1 MRERANCRGR
11 QMDKA
16 AGGDESLRHANE
28 VAQLREQLRN
38 AQRDSHVMSERVQEA
53 LKEAEHAR
61 AQLDQARPHCCPH
74 PHRDWAHP
82 CHIRTGTG
90 LASATSAPGLGSRLP
105 RLHLPGL
112 HAGEARAR

>member
-53 LKEAEHAR
+53 LKEAEQAR
-61 AQLDQARPHCCPH
+61 AQLDQARPH
-74 PHRDWAHP
+74 P

-90 LASATSAPGLGSRLP
+90 LTPATSAPGLGSRLP

-112 HAGEARAR
+112 PAGEARAR